1 MQIYIVSWS
10 FSNSED
16 QSFAT
21 REFCNSLNEEKINRH
36 CDGFE
41 LINCYHFPQ
50 DGTGIVI
57 CKTENLKKIYE
68 ERSRREKKTLVYLVI
83 KFPGVSFFTKV
94 TQLHA
99 TISLVSMLMDF
110 YVSDFYLYHSRRR

>member
-50 DGTGIVI
+50 DGTGMVI
-57 CKTENLKKIYE
+57 CKTENLKKLYE
-68 ERSRREKKTLVYLVI
+68 IFKYWRENYNLIFNFKPALTNEELLEI
-83 KFPGVSFFTKV
+83 NW
-94 TQLHA
+94 
-99 TISLVSMLMDF
+99 
-110 YVSDFYLYHSRRR
+110 